1 MKPITLL
8 LLLACIPIHAEQAR
22 SFSIYDAAVLGTDIP
37 AELFRALAMAESGE
51 RDSATGD
58 DGASIGRFQLNE
70 RFRAE
75 RVRLYGEYD
84 PRDPIQAGRVAAAIL
99 QAHYERFHSWPL
111 ALTAYNAGAGYAI
124 KRGIRW
130 AYVNR
135 VQMMLKRMGS
145 SFKIVTWSHGLI
157 V

>member
-1 MKPITLL
+1 MKPLALL
-8 LLLACIPIHAEQAR
+8 LLVACLPLHADNCR
-22 SFSIYDAAVLGTDIP
+22 SFSIYDEAVLGTDIP
-37 AELFRALAMAESGE
+37 SELLRALAMAESGE

-58 DGASIGRFQLNE
+58 DGASIGRFQINE

-75 RVRLYGEYD
+75 RVRLYGRYD
-84 PRDPIQAGRVAAAIL
+84 PRDPRQAGRVAAQIL
-99 QAHYERFHSWPL
+99 QEHYARFGSWPL

-135 VQMMLKRMGS
+135 VQMMIDRIRSDK
-145 SFKIVTWSHGLI
+145 
-157 V
+157 

>member
-1 MKPITLL
+1 MKPLALL
-8 LLLACIPIHAEQAR
+8 LLVACLPLYAEQAR

-58 DGASIGRFQLNE
+58 DGASIGRYQLNE

-75 RVRLYGEYD
+75 RVRLYGDYD
-84 PRDPIQAGRVAAAIL
+84 PRDPRQAGQVAAKIL
-99 QAHYERFHSWPL
+99 QAHYKRFNSWPL
-111 ALTAYNAGAGYAI
+111 ALTAYNAGAGYAA
-124 KRGIRW
+124 RSGIRW

-135 VQMMLKRMGS
+135 VQMMIERIG
-145 SFKIVTWSHGLI
+145 GNYDRY
-157 V
+157 

>member
-1 MKPITLL
+1 MKPLALL
-8 LLLACIPIHAEQAR
+8 LLLACLPLHAENCR

-37 AELFRALAMAESGE
+37 ADLFRALAMAESGE

-84 PRDPIQAGRVAAAIL
+84 PRDPRQAGRVAAAIL
-99 QAHYERFHSWPL
+99 QAHFACFGSWPL

-124 KRGIRW
+124 KRGVRW

-135 VQMMLKRMGS
+135 VQMMIERMGS
-145 SFKIVTWSHGLI
+145 KLQLIRWARGLL

>member
-1 MKPITLL
+1 
-8 LLLACIPIHAEQAR
+8 
-22 SFSIYDAAVLGTDIP
+22 
-37 AELFRALAMAESGE
+37 MAESDE
-51 RDSATGD
+51 TDSATGD
-58 DGASIGRFQLNE
+58 DGAGIGRFQLNE

-84 PRDPIQAGRVAAAIL
+84 PRDPRQAGRIAAQIL
-99 QAHYERFHSWPL
+99 QAHYARFGTWQL

-135 VQMMLKRMGS
+135 VQMMIDR
-145 SFKIVTWSHGLI
+145 IWSDI
-157 V
+157 

>member
-1 MKPITLL
+1 MRPLALL

-70 RFRAE
+70 RFRTE

-84 PRDPIQAGRVAAAIL
+84 PRDPIQAGRVAAQIL

-130 AYVNR
+130 TYVDR
-135 VQMMLKRMGS
+135 VQMMMERIGS
-145 SFKIVTWSHGLI
+145 RFQVATWPKGFIL
-157 V
+157 

>member
-1 MKPITLL
+1 MKPLALL
-8 LLLACIPIHAEQAR
+8 LLVACIPIHAENCR

-37 AELFRALAMAESGE
+37 SELLRALAMAESDE
-51 RDSATGD
+51 TDSATGD

-75 RVRLYGEYD
+75 RVRLYGDYN

-99 QAHYERFHSWPL
+99 QAHYTRFGSWPL
-111 ALTAYNAGAGYAI
+111 ALTAYNAGSGYAI

-130 AYVNR
+130 AYVDR
-135 VQMMLKRMGS
+135 VQMMMERIGS
-145 SFKIVTWSHGLI
+145 RFQVATWPKGFIL
-157 V
+157 

>member
-1 MKPITLL
+1 MKLIALL
-8 LLLACIPIHAEQAR
+8 LLVACLPLHADNCR
-22 SFSIYDAAVLGTDIP
+22 SFSIYDEAVLGTDIP

-70 RFRAE
+70 RFRSE
-75 RVRLYGEYD
+75 RIRLYGEYD
-84 PRDPIQAGRVAAAIL
+84 PRDPRQAGRVAAAIL

-135 VQMMLKRMGS
+135 VQMMID
-145 SFKIVTWSHGLI
+145 KIRSDK
-157 V
+157 

>member
-1 MKPITLL
+1 MKPLALL
-8 LLLACIPIHAEQAR
+8 LLVACLPLHADNCR

-84 PRDPIQAGRVAAAIL
+84 PRDPRQAGRVAAQIL

-130 AYVNR
+130 AYVDR
-135 VQMMLKRMGS
+135 VQMMLERIGS
-145 SFKIVTWSHGLI
+145 RFQIITWARGI
-157 V
+157 II

>member
-1 MKPITLL
+1 MKPLVLL
-8 LLLACIPIHAEQAR
+8 LLVSCFPLHAEQAR

-37 AELFRALAMAESGE
+37 AELFRALAMAESSE

-58 DGASIGRFQLNE
+58 DGASIGRYQINE

-75 RVRLYGEYD
+75 RVRLYGDYD
-84 PRDPIQAGRVAAAIL
+84 PRDPRQAGRVAAQIL

-135 VQMMLKRMGS
+135 VQMMLDRIRSDK
-145 SFKIVTWSHGLI
+145 
-157 V
+157 

>member
-1 MKPITLL
+1 MKPFALL
-8 LLLACIPIHAEQAR
+8 LLVACLPLHAEQSR

-37 AELFRALAMAESGE
+37 AELFRALAMAESSE

-58 DGASIGRFQLNE
+58 DGASIGRYQINE

-75 RVRLYGEYD
+75 RVRLYGDYD
-84 PRDPIQAGRVAAAIL
+84 PRDPRQAGRVAAQIL

-111 ALTAYNAGAGYAI
+111 ALTAYNAGAGYAAR
-124 KRGIRW
+124 RGIRW
-130 AYVNR
+130 AYVDR
-135 VQMMLKRMGS
+135 VQMMLGRMGS
-145 SFKIVTWSHGLI
+145 RLQLIRWARGLI

>member
-1 MKPITLL
+1 MKPLALL
-8 LLLACIPIHAEQAR
+8 LLVACLPLHAEQAR

-84 PRDPIQAGRVAAAIL
+84 PRDPIQAGRVAAQIL

-130 AYVNR
+130 AYVDR
-135 VQMMLKRMGS
+135 VQMMLERIGS
-145 SFKIVTWSHGLI
+145 RFQIITWARGI
-157 V
+157 II